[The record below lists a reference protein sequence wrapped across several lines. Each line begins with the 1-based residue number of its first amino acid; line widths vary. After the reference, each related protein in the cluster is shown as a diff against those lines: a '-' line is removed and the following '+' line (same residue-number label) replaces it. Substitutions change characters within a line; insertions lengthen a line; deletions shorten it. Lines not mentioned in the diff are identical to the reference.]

1 MGRSPAAP
9 ILIRA
14 RLSVPL
20 IRLLWIS
27 FKFPAGTGVLVHV
40 FEVTSH
46 CWAEQ
51 DNIPVPA
58 TVPSLSLS
66 SSPEF
71 LTSHSLLSHHLIIT
85 VLWSFVLF
93 WMAHPHCCCPG
104 FFLLFPAAGHWK
116 VLASVACG
124 SLPVYPDFARVY
136 LDSVT
141 RLVSPPALCLH
152 HRDFIPATHFCFEEH
167 LCCSHISG
175 SLLQSLTVLLL
186 WWPPAPRG
194 NSDTAQLHLQ
204 SHQTRS
210 TGNTPGAELQQH
222 LGISLPFA
230 QPTVISQSQGCV
242 RATVSLCPIVWCH
255 PNTSFPSSHS
265 LTPWSKCHTGLC
277 ALHLVVSW
285 EEQRNVL

>member
-58 TVPSLSLS
+58 TVPSLQPCTPDLSLS
-66 SSPEF
+66 ANSS
-71 LTSHSLLSHHLIIT
+71 LIIT
-85 VLWSFVLF
+85 VLRSFILF

-116 VLASVACG
+116 ALASVACW
-124 SLPVYPDFARVY
+124 SLPVYPDLVRAC

-141 RLVSPPALCLH
+141 CLVSPPALCLH
-152 HRDFIPATHFCFEEH
+152 HPDFTPATHFSFEEH
-167 LCCSHISG
+167 LFCSHISG
-175 SLLQSLTVLLL
+175 SLLLSLPVLVL
-186 WWPPAPRG
+186 WSPPALCW

-204 SHQTRS
+204 SHWTWSRVHI
-210 TGNTPGAELQQH
+210 AAA
-222 LGISLPFA
+222 LGHFTALSPAHRYFSVPRLC
-230 QPTVISQSQGCV
+230 QGHCV
-242 RATVSLCPIVWCH
+242 PLSH
-255 PNTSFPSSHS
+255 PVMP
-265 LTPWSKCHTGLC
+265 P
-277 ALHLVVSW
+277 
-285 EEQRNVL
+285 